1 MSKQRYI
8 EINDN
13 EKSIWSIERIWA
25 LAESLP
31 VEELPIDE
39 IKGPDEVTW
48 FSMEG
53 PMPTCREIAKHCQR
67 INDADLS
74 YPVILTSDYK
84 VFDGMHRIAKKIM
97 LGEESIQ
104 VRRFRENPPADE
116 VIVLAVDQA

>member
-67 INDADLS
+67 INNADLS
-74 YPVILTSDYK
+74 
-84 VFDGMHRIAKKIM
+84 
-97 LGEESIQ
+97 
-104 VRRFRENPPADE
+104 
-116 VIVLAVDQA
+116 